1 MGNEGMEVVVFSDQD
16 GNYYALPRQTL
27 EQARVPTE
35 HKGEVEKLVRQG
47 EVVGYA
53 DEDTP
58 ALEQIGKFSAPSG
71 LQMSNMQ
78 ASWSP
83 E

>member
-16 GNYYALPRQTL
+16 GNYYALPRLAL
-27 EQARVPTE
+27 EQARVPAE

-53 DEDTP
+53 DDDSP
-58 ALEQIGKFSAPSG
+58 ALEHVGKFSAPSG
-71 LQMSNMQ
+71 LKISNTQ